1 MIFLK
6 LWLPPLQKNKQILW
20 LLKTIINYTNYYFEE
35 EEEEEFVGRNLR
47 SSLQEK
53 TIIDMNDV
61 GDFLIL
67 ISNNLYF
74 FWI

>member
-1 MIFLK
+1 MTSIF
-6 LWLPPLQKNKQILW
+6 QKNKQILW

-35 EEEEEFVGRNLR
+35 EEEEFVGRNLR
-47 SSLQEK
+47 SSLQVK